1 MKIENTLQKF
11 LNAFDGRIE
20 NAGGYT
26 EIYHAFSSFD
36 GRSDWIE
43 YCYQN
48 MIEIHSGAKD
58 LLQQVQNNEEEAE
71 IWPTLDDL
79 SFHAA
84 IFGNYFFIFESILTQ
99 MMTEKGDAWNYPK
112 EIIYVSKET
121 SLIEVLQSVIA
132 SFEQLLHTFNKE
144 DIIAQRQ
151 FLIELYV
158 ATSQLQGIVAKS
170 RLNT

>member
-1 MKIENTLQKF
+1 MNIENTLQEF

-26 EIYHAFSSFD
+26 EIRHAFSSFD
-36 GRSDWIE
+36 SSDWLE

-48 MIEIHSGAKD
+48 MIEIHSGAKY

-84 IFGNYFFIFESILTQ
+84 IFGNYFFIFESIITQ
-99 MMTEKGDAWNYPK
+99 MMTEKGDTWNYPK
-112 EIIYVSKET
+112 EIPYVSAPT
-121 SLIEVLQSVIA
+121 SLIEVLQNVIA
-132 SFEQLLHTFNKE
+132 SFEQLLHSFNKE
-144 DIIAQRQ
+144 DLISQRH
-151 FLIELYV
+151 FLIELYF
-158 ATSQLQGIVAKS
+158 ATSQLQGIAAKS
-170 RLNT
+170 RLCT